1 MKFMRQ
7 LFLSLVT
14 RFAAPVMAGL
24 ILSFSLLLPVQ
35 AATINGQTIDESIDW
50 DSLMP
55 ANFSPDTLFDSSQ
68 FGELDDYDPMA
79 EIKLKVMMEALSSA
93 PVVEEMDGKM
103 VRIPGFV
110 VPLVEEGMKVTE
122 FFLVPYFGACIH
134 VPPPPS
140 NQMIHVTYEPGTNVE
155 NLYDAIW
162 ISGELKI
169 ETVAHELGTSGY
181 KLEAYQIEPYTEE

>member
-1 MKFMRQ
+1 
-7 LFLSLVT
+7 
-14 RFAAPVMAGL
+14 MAGL